1 MLSYLIEN
9 LHTQLLKFLALSIT
23 ILVFTG
29 IGYSQNFQAFAEEKT
44 VSIPFGAYNPKLD
57 TPADEWYSPSVI
69 TVNVGD
75 TVTWINDD
83 QEGHTV
89 TSGMS
94 SGRFGWMSDDFGTP
108 DGFFDSG
115 RFMPGKSGSYTFNQA
130 DTFRYFCVIHPW
142 MEGAVV
148 VEQKIPDYP
157 HDYLGNKIEFPI
169 DAKTADGSVLVGLT
183 WDPPVLKTFE
193 KIKFIYHFH
202 DVGSEQRLLNQKYD
216 IVLIQN
222 GKEIFSDS
230 GVTGPGGDFR
240 NFIFKEPGDVIIRF
254 KNIMSAGTSGLSG
267 VATGEV
273 KNLSV
278 LQAEFSTIVYE
289 NPEGKI
295 TDEIVIQPAKRLA
308 FQYELAVAIIVVPAI
323 LLLGIVLFMKR
334 KKPTQFTRKASP
346 I

>member
-1 MLSYLIEN
+1 MEN
-9 LHTQLLKFLALSIT
+9 LHSKLLKFLVLSIM
-23 ILVFTG
+23 ILVLTG
-29 IGYSQNFQAFAEEKT
+29 IGYSNNFQAFAEEET
-44 VSIPFGAYNPKLD
+44 VLIPFGAYNPKLD

-75 TVTWINDD
+75 TVTWMNDD

-89 TSGMS
+89 TSGLS

-108 DGFFDSG
+108 DGLFDSE
-115 RFMPGKSGSYTFNQA
+115 RFMPNESWSYTFNDA
-130 DTFRYFCVIHPW
+130 GIFKYFCVIHPW
-142 MEGAVV
+142 MEGVIV

-169 DAKTADGSVLVGLT
+169 DATTADGSVTVGLT
-183 WDPPVLKTFE
+183 WEPPVLKTYE
-193 KIKFIYHFH
+193 KTQFVYHFH

-230 GVTGPGGDFR
+230 GVTGTGGDYR
-240 NFIFKEPGDVIIRF
+240 NFIFKESGDVIIRF
-254 KNIMSAGTSGLSG
+254 KNIMSAGTSADSS
-267 VATGEV
+267 VATGQV

-289 NPEGKI
+289 NPEGKV
-295 TDEIVIQPAKRLA
+295 TNEIVVQPAKRLT
-308 FQYELAVAIIVVPAI
+308 FQYELAVAIIVGPTV
-323 LLLGIVLFMKR
+323 LLLATIIYSKR
-334 KKPTQFTRKASP
+334 KKPTQFTRKSSP

>member
-1 MLSYLIEN
+1 MM
-9 LHTQLLKFLALSIT
+9 
-23 ILVFTG
+23 LVFTG
-29 IGYSQNFQAFAEEKT
+29 ISYSNNFQAFAEET
-44 VSIPFGAYNPKLD
+44 VSIPFGAYDPTLD

-115 RFMPGKSGSYTFNQA
+115 RFMPNESWSFTFNEIGIFQ
-130 DTFRYFCVIHPW
+130 YFCVIHPW

-148 VEQKIPDYP
+148 VNDIIPDYP
-157 HDYLGNKIEFPI
+157 HDYLGNEIELPQ
-169 DAKTADGSVLVGLT
+169 DAITPDGSVKVSLS
-183 WDPPVLKTFE
+183 WDPPVLKTYE
-193 KIKFIYHFH
+193 KVQFIYHFH
-202 DVGSEQRLLNQKYD
+202 DVETDQRLLNQKYD
-216 IVLIQN
+216 IILIQN
-222 GKEIFSDS
+222 GKEIFRDD
-230 GVTGPGGDFR
+230 GVAGAGGDFR
-240 NFIFKEPGDVIIRF
+240 NFIFKEEGDVIIRF
-254 KNIMSAGTSGLSG
+254 QNIVSAGTSGVSAP
-267 VATGEV
+267 ATGAV

-278 LQAEFSTIVYE
+278 LRVEYTAIVYE
-289 NPEGKI
+289 NPEGKV

-308 FQYELAVAIIVVPAI
+308 FQYELAVTIIVVPAA
-323 LLLGIVLFMKR
+323 LLFVIVIYSKH
-334 KKPTQFTRKASP
+334 KKPTQFTRKSSP